1 MPREHGE
8 EDGEVD
14 VLGAEPEDA
23 GVLHGPHHP
32 RLLSRGATGQARRTM
47 KRYGHEEQ
55 SLDS

>member
-32 RLLSRGATGQARRTM
+32 RLPDGEKLNSSPDLASFSTA
-47 KRYGHEEQ
+47 K
-55 SLDS
+55 SLRS